1 MKQVNWGII
10 GLGSAALQFANSFNF
25 VKNAKLLAIAS
36 KNPDKIKIYKK
47 NYNISENFCF
57 NSYEDLINN
66 QCIDIIYI
74 AVPTALHFDSI
85 VKCLKKKKRVLVEKP
100 ATLNSTQALSIKN
113 EYMEID
119 SFFTEAFMYLYHPK
133 IKKVI
138 ELIKSGEVGDL
149 IAMES
154 FFGNDVLTKKS
165 FFGYKKRKKINIKNR
180 LYNKEMGGGVILDLG
195 CYPISF
201 STLIASLNSK
211 INYDNIV
218 IFNKQKEI
226 GSTGVDLDSY
236 VGLKFENN
244 FTSKIGVSF
253 TRNLGK
259 QTKIIGT
266 KGELVIHDTWTSE
279 NSEIVIKK
287 NNKTEIINIIGNQ
300 NIYSHE
306 IETISQCIIEEKK
319 EVDYPGL
326 TIDQTIGNM
335 KIIDKWLS

>member
-1 MKQVNWGII
+1 
-10 GLGSAALQFANSFNF
+10 
-25 VKNAKLLAIAS
+25 
-36 KNPDKIKIYKK
+36 
-47 NYNISENFCF
+47 
-57 NSYEDLINN
+57 
-66 QCIDIIYI
+66 
-74 AVPTALHFDSI
+74 
-85 VKCLKKKKRVLVEKP
+85 
-100 ATLNSTQALSIKN
+100 
-113 EYMEID
+113 
-119 SFFTEAFMYLYHPK
+119 
-133 IKKVI
+133 
-138 ELIKSGEVGDL
+138 
-149 IAMES
+149 MES
-154 FFGNDVLTKKS
+154 FFGIDIVSKRSL
-165 FFGYKKRKKINIKNR
+165 FGYKKRKKLNIKNR
-180 LYNKEMGGGVILDLG
+180 LYNKEMGGGAILDLG

-253 TRNLGK
+253 TKNLGK

-319 EVDYPGL
+319 EVDYPSL

>member
-1 MKQVNWGII
+1 
-10 GLGSAALQFANSFNF
+10 
-25 VKNAKLLAIAS
+25 
-36 KNPDKIKIYKK
+36 
-47 NYNISENFCF
+47 
-57 NSYEDLINN
+57 
-66 QCIDIIYI
+66 
-74 AVPTALHFDSI
+74 
-85 VKCLKKKKRVLVEKP
+85 
-100 ATLNSTQALSIKN
+100 
-113 EYMEID
+113 
-119 SFFTEAFMYLYHPK
+119 
-133 IKKVI
+133 
-138 ELIKSGEVGDL
+138 
-149 IAMES
+149 
-154 FFGNDVLTKKS
+154 
-165 FFGYKKRKKINIKNR
+165 
-180 LYNKEMGGGVILDLG
+180 
-195 CYPISF
+195 
-201 STLIASLNSK
+201 
-211 INYDNIV
+211 V

-236 VGLKFENN
+236 VELKFENN

-319 EVDYPGL
+319 EVDYPSL

>member
-1 MKQVNWGII
+1 VQQVNWGII
-10 GLGSAALQFANSFNF
+10 GLGAIALQFANSFNF

-36 KNPDKIKIYKK
+36 KNQDKIRNYKE
-47 NYNISENFCF
+47 NYRISENFCF

-66 QCIDIIYI
+66 PSIDIIYI
-74 AVPTALHFDSI
+74 ALPTALHFEWI

-100 ATLNSTQALSIKN
+100 ATLNSAQALSIKN
-113 EYMEID
+113 EHMEID
-119 SFFTEAFMYLYHPK
+119 SFFSEALMYLFHPK

-138 ELIKSGEVGDL
+138 ELVKSGEIGDL
-149 IAMES
+149 ISMES
-154 FFGNDVLTKKS
+154 FFGIDIVSKRSL
-165 FFGYKKRKKINIKNR
+165 FGYKKRKKLNIKNR
-180 LYNKEMGGGVILDLG
+180 LYNKEMGGGAILDLG

-253 TRNLGK
+253 TKNLGK

>member
-36 KNPDKIKIYKK
+36 KNPDKIKIYKE

-66 QCIDIIYI
+66 QSIDIIYI
-74 AVPTALHFDSI
+74 AVPTELHFDSI

-165 FFGYKKRKKINIKNR
+165 LFGYKKRKKLNIKNR

-236 VGLKFENN
+236 VGLKFEND

-253 TRNLGK
+253 TKNLGK

>member
-10 GLGSAALQFANSFNF
+10 GLGSAALQFANSFNY

-36 KNPDKIKIYKK
+36 KNPDKIKIYKE

-57 NSYEDLINN
+57 NIYEDLINN
-66 QCIDIIYI
+66 QSIDIIYI
-74 AVPTALHFDSI
+74 ALPTTLHFDSI
-85 VKCLKKKKRVLVEKP
+85 VKCLNKKKRVLVEKP

-119 SFFTEAFMYLYHPK
+119 SFFTEALMYLYHPK

-287 NNKTEIINIIGNQ
+287 NNKAEIINIIGNQ

>member
-1 MKQVNWGII
+1 MQQVNWGII
-10 GLGSAALQFANSFNF
+10 GLGAIALQFANSFNF

-66 QCIDIIYI
+66 PSIDIIYI
-74 AVPTALHFDSI
+74 ALPTALHFEWI

-154 FFGNDVLTKKS
+154 FFGNDILTKKN
-165 FFGYKKRKKINIKNR
+165 FFGYKKRKKLNIKNR

-287 NNKTEIINIIGNQ
+287 NNKAEIINIIGNQ